1 MLPSLRTKLKNVS
14 KRNKALQD
22 ILASCKIA
30 ESVISVEEHKQGI
43 HNTKII
49 LQLSNGEKRVHFYNR
64 VLLSTAIPEGFLS
77 SGNISLDIENL
88 NGLYGCD
95 FTDDDLELV
104 SSALVAKA
112 TSLGYY
118 DKVEVPE
125 TELLSDATTLLLYDR
140 SNYAQFNSTCQLEIK
155 VTDADNVVQYWRSN
169 PILSKDGPMN
179 LTEWYQVLI
188 ANFEVFEKSDLGKN
202 FSLTKIPKTFMVD
215 QYMSENGFII
225 KIRNETSK
233 ILEIAVLLRS
243 YQKIIDGGTTYI
255 PEQLEPLLLNTRLQP
270 KGTKASGTYTDDIMN
285 ISLADLENPDKGL
298 WDPDNNFGN
307 GNYVGEYI
315 SINGGTKNSIIPFE
329 VDGNPIPTEY
339 NSLSPYID
347 DRDFGLGKSVRYFIS
362 SHLLNDGYFS
372 GPKHPNTIPNQTM
385 MLLKNV
391 ADTPITIQY
400 AGFNKPIVLA
410 PDKNVVRQD
419 QVLIGGTD
427 LLPRSVIGEAMVFR
441 ITYLDTNEVFEVIS
455 DDGNSFL
462 YTTAQE
468 LATKLAGIVDFAILT
483 ERYSDV
489 DYFYSRNLTNRDMRI
504 QFGQNFVDRSYIIDT
519 ALKAKGSAE
528 LKVNDLPELDLRLLP
543 PPPAEVII
551 ESRGVEVIEPV
562 NIGLQNKGKYDNT
575 NPEPEYWN
583 TMYNYGIFPV
593 ILTLKTGNNSKDY
606 VCGTTPIP
614 PNIYRPQ

>member
-64 VLLSTAIPEGFLS
+64 VLLSTTIPEGFLS
-77 SGNISLDIENL
+77 SGNLPLDIENL

-95 FTDDDLELV
+95 FTEDDLELV
-104 SSALVAKA
+104 SSTLVAKT

-125 TELLSDATTLLLYDR
+125 TELLADTTTLLLYDR
-140 SNYAQFNSTCQLEIK
+140 SNYAQFNTTCQLEVK
-155 VTDADNVVQYWRSN
+155 VTDSENVIQYWRSN

-188 ANFEVFEKSDLGKN
+188 TNFEDFGKSELGKN
-202 FSLTKIPKTFMVD
+202 FSLTKIPKIFMVD
-215 QYMSENGFII
+215 QSMSENGFVI

-233 ILEIAVLLRS
+233 ILEITVLLRS
-243 YQKIIDGGTTYI
+243 YQKIIDGGTKYI

-270 KGTKASGTYTDDIMN
+270 KGTKASGTYTDDIMG
-285 ISLADLENPDKGL
+285 ISLADLVNPDKGL

-307 GNYVGEYI
+307 GNYTGEYI

-329 VDGNPIPTEY
+329 VDGNPIPTDY

-362 SHLLNDGYFS
+362 SHLLNEGYFS

-385 MLLKNV
+385 MLFKNV

-400 AGFNKPIVLA
+400 TGFNKPIVLA

-427 LLPRSVIGEAMVFR
+427 LLPRYVVNEAMVIK
-441 ITYLDTNEVFEVIS
+441 ITYLDTNESFEVIS
-455 DDGNSFL
+455 EGDSFL
-462 YTTAQE
+462 YTTSQD
-468 LATKLAGIVDFAILT
+468 LATKLAGVVDFAILT

-489 DYFYSRNLTNRDMRI
+489 DYFYARNLTNRDMRI
-504 QFGQNFVDRSYIIDT
+504 QFGKNLVESSGYIIDT
-519 ALKAKGSAE
+519 ALKAKDSAE
-528 LKVNDLPELDLRLLP
+528 LKVNDLPQFDLSLLP
-543 PPPAEVII
+543 PPPADVDI
-551 ESRGVEVIEPV
+551 ECRGIAVADPI
-562 NIGLQNKGKYDNT
+562 NIGLQNKTKYDST
-575 NPEPEYWN
+575 NEDIEYWN
-583 TMYNYGIFPV
+583 TVYNYGIFPV

-606 VCGTTPIP
+606 VCATTPIP